1 MTFQPVA
8 AERFGRIGYIEYA
21 MKIVIIS
28 CILVLIIIGTLNACS
43 QSPRFNRNENQRKL
57 PVKKGVAGIRQVMQ
71 LRREVLMTV
80 GPHEIRMPKGTIVDD
95 AYQPG
100 KIIFPRNYSCT
111 VTLGGRTITTPKGG
125 VIRMSDTHLVSVQ
138 VAGESA
144 RFIIGGNK
152 FTFANAM
159 GGEGV
164 SFFEDGSVRCGY
176 LAEDA
181 EAEVAGRQIRLKRK
195 AGIASAIW
203 DDDGFEF
210 GNVVFYPSGA
220 IHKGDLSDTTEL
232 RAGKTCRQFLPGK
245 TEWYENGSVH
255 SGFTAQPITGIVAGA
270 GFTVL
275 AGQKVTLSSAGEPV
289 IPENIVSLSSISIP
303 AFPGVEFRQAKVRLK
318 NGTVFIQEG
327 SLDKVAEIS
336 VSSDSRA
343 IPFGPGPDGHPS
355 ISFYYETFQ
364 PVFGYAGRNF
374 TALAGEQELLIQAG
388 TLMRFHKDGRL
399 EEAVLA
405 APATVAISGTQY
417 LLEKGATIKFY
428 SNGEVSEDVIQYT
441 NKSRNLIQPLE

>member
-1 MTFQPVA
+1 
-8 AERFGRIGYIEYA
+8 
-21 MKIVIIS
+21 MKIVILA
-28 CILVLIIIGTLNACS
+28 CILIFIILCTLNACS
-43 QSPRFNRNENQRKL
+43 QPLHFNRNENQRKL

-71 LRREVLMTV
+71 LRREVLMAV

-95 AYQPG
+95 EYQPG
-100 KIIFPRNYSCT
+100 KVIFPGNYACT
-111 VTLGGRTITTPKGG
+111 VTLGGRAITTPKGG
-125 VIRMSDTHLVSVQ
+125 VIRLSDTHLVSVQ

-181 EAEVAGRQIRLKRK
+181 EAEVAGRRIRLKRK
-195 AGIASAIW
+195 TGINNAIW

-210 GNVVFYPSGA
+210 GNIVFYPSGA
-220 IHKGDLSDTTEL
+220 LHKGELMDATGL
-232 RAGKTCRQFLPGK
+232 RAGETLRKFLPGK

-255 SGFTAQPITGIVAGA
+255 TGFTAHPISGTAAGA
-270 GFTVL
+270 DFTIH
-275 AGQKVTLSSAGEPV
+275 AGQKVTLSSAGTPV
-289 IPENIVSLSSISIP
+289 IPENVVTLSSISIP

-318 NGTVFIQEG
+318 NGAVFIQEG

-336 VSSDSRA
+336 FGSGDSRA

-374 TALAGEQELLIQAG
+374 TALAGKQEWLIQAG

-399 EEAVLA
+399 QEAVLA
-405 APATVAISGTQY
+405 APATVIITGKRY
-417 LLEKGATIKFY
+417 LLEKGATIKLY
-428 SNGEVSEDVIQYT
+428 SNGDVSEDVIQFT
-441 NKSRNLIQPLE
+441 NKSHNLVRPLE